1 MKFLFPLFLCTLL
14 VYADANAQVTI
25 RKSGDEKTRID
36 WSGFGSDGSPAAR
49 EFITTL
55 QRALVRSG
63 WFLGVEAGRGEVT
76 LTGRVARQGETLR
89 AECVVVGSV
98 TQRAY
103 LNHAYGG
110 RADQPRQ
117 LAFQVADAITKA
129 VTGNPG
135 MAAARL
141 ALVGTRTGHK
151 ELYLAA
157 SDGGDLVQLTRDN
170 SISLSPIWGPG
181 GRIAYTSY
189 RRGGP
194 DVFLIDVQTGQR
206 QPIAAYPGLNT
217 GGAISPDGRDMA
229 LILSKDG
236 STELYVKNI
245 ASGRLTRLTTPS
257 RAALASPSWSPDGRQ
272 IVFVSDQSGRPQL
285 YTIARDG
292 GRPQRL
298 TSRGVENVSPHW
310 GANGRIAFASRV
322 GGRYQIAVI
331 DPATRD
337 VQYLQ
342 TGDGADYEE
351 PSWAPNG
358 RHIACTRTINRQ
370 SKVYLLDTL
379 GDPAIALTDHA
390 GDWMSPSWSQ

>member
-1 MKFLFPLFLCTLL
+1 MKYLLLIFCCSLLICT
-14 VYADANAQVTI
+14 DAHAQVTV

-36 WSGFGSDGSPAAR
+36 WSGFASDGSPAAR
-49 EFITTL
+49 EFVTTL
-55 QRALVRSG
+55 QRALARSG
-63 WFLGVEAGRGEVT
+63 WFLNVESGRGEVL
-76 LTGRVARQGETLR
+76 LTGRVVQQGNALR
-89 AECVVVGSV
+89 AECAVVGSV

-110 RADQPRQ
+110 RADQPRI

-135 MAAARL
+135 MAAARMV
-141 ALVGTRTGHK
+141 LVGTRTGKK

-157 SDGGDLVQLTRDN
+157 SDGGDLMQLTRDN
-170 SISLSPIWGPG
+170 SISLAPTWGPG
-181 GRIAYTSY
+181 GKITYTSF
-189 RRGGP
+189 RRGFP
-194 DVFLIDVQTGQR
+194 DVYMIDVQSGQR
-206 QPIAAYPGLNT
+206 QAVAAYSGLNT

-229 LILSKDG
+229 LILSKEG
-236 STELYVKNI
+236 STELFIKNI

-285 YTIARDG
+285 YTVSRDG

-298 TSRGVENVSPHW
+298 TSRGAENVAPHW
-310 GANGRIAFASRV
+310 GANGKIAHASRV
-322 GGRYQIAVI
+322 GSTFQIAVI

-342 TGDGADYEE
+342 TGDGANYED
-351 PSWAPNG
+351 PAWAPNG
-358 RHIACTRTINRQ
+358 RHIACTRTLNRQ

-379 GDPAIALTDHA
+379 GDPAIALTDYA
-390 GDWMSPSWSQ
+390 GDWMSPSWSP